1 MLACAAC
8 AREKQHLLGQL
19 LKEIQINQSDNAMP
33 NTGCKLF
40 LSWWVSGHP
49 FPSHRLTILK
59 VIQWHKCLWR
69 TRGWSLDAIDSL
81 QSAHLWQTKALHTYA
96 YFTIVFVANNTLFFF
111 LFSFDCCKFSAL
123 DTWNS
128 PARPPLKAQGSW
140 SPLRNCA
147 EDWLRHPVRSRAK
160 RTLLP
165 QDGALWHRWSVWE
178 NGEEGGHTY
187 LLA

>member
-1 MLACAAC
+1 MGFRSPIPLPQTDNTQSNTMTWMSL
-8 AREKQHLLGQL
+8 EK
-19 LKEIQINQSDNAMP
+19 K
-33 NTGCKLF
+33 
-40 LSWWVSGHP
+40 W
-49 FPSHRLTILK
+49 
-59 VIQWHKCLWR
+59 
-69 TRGWSLDAIDSL
+69 RGWSLDAMDSL
-81 QSAHLWQTKALHTYA
+81 QSAHLRQTKALHTYA
-96 YFTIVFVANNTLFFF
+96 YFTIVFVANNTLF
-111 LFSFDCCKFSAL
+111 FSFDCCKFSAL

-178 NGEEGGHTY
+178 NGKEGGHTY